1 MARDSA
7 ILIWCSGFTILEVL
21 YLVGVWGYK
30 YKNILLVWFK
40 EKPGLGFWTR
50 ANVEFI
56 VFATK
61 GKFAKYRNT

>member
-7 ILIWCSGFTILEVL
+7 ILILCSGFTIPEVL

-40 EKPGLGFWTR
+40 EKLGLGFWTR